1 MLICKVLGSKISMH
15 SQIMRS
21 ERRQNYERYKIPSC
35 HPFVK
40 WAGGKSQLLPQIMHY
55 FPQKFTRYFEPF
67 LGGGAVF
74 FHIAPYSRNAI
85 LSDINADLINVY
97 KIIKNNVEE
106 LIMALNYHQ
115 AEYNK
120 SPKRYYYELRNSKKV
135 FNNIEKAARFI
146 TLNKTCYNGLY
157 RVNKNGLFNVPIGR
171 YKNPLICDINNLR
184 KASIVLKHSRSS
196 LRVGDYKKILEE
208 KADMDD
214 FIYLDPPFHPVSN
227 TANFTSYTNNGFT
240 LEDQKDLAVIFKELT
255 RRGCKLLLSNSNTEE
270 IRRLYSDYSHFTEIT
285 NTNRSI
291 NAIGSRRTGH
301 EELLIRNY
309 SQ

>member
-1 MLICKVLGSKISMH
+1 MH

-21 ERRQNYERYKIPSC
+21 ERMKNYELCKIPNC

-40 WAGGKSQLLPQIMHY
+40 WAGGKGQLLPQIMCHI
-55 FPQKFTRYFEPF
+55 PQKFARYFEPF

-74 FHIAPYSRNAI
+74 FHIAPYNRNAI

-97 KIIKNNVEE
+97 IIIRNNVEE
-106 LIMALNYHQ
+106 LIVALKYHQ
-115 AEYNK
+115 TEYNK
-120 SPKRYYYELRNSKKV
+120 SPKRYYYELRDSKKA
-135 FNNIEKAARFI
+135 FNNIERAARFI

-157 RVNKNGLFNVPIGR
+157 RVNKSGLFNVPIGR
-171 YKNPLICDINNLR
+171 YKNPLICDTNNLR
-184 KASIVLKHSRSS
+184 KASMVLRHPGSS
-196 LRVGDYKKILEE
+196 LRIGDYKKILGE
-208 KADMDD
+208 KAEKDD
-214 FIYLDPPFHPVSN
+214 FVYVDPPFHPVSN

-240 LEDQKDLAVIFKELT
+240 LEDQKDLAVLFKELT

-285 NTNRSI
+285 SANRSI
-291 NAIGSRRTGH
+291 NAIGSRRMGH